1 MNIDC
6 DKIKENL
13 DNSENEYISYFQKF
27 MILQFIKNI
36 FCEILIGGRNIF
48 YTDQSFKV
56 TNIRKYMQND
66 SSEFEGLLHKMVTKK
81 PFVNQDISYINGND
95 ESK

>member
-48 YTDQSFKV
+48 YTD
-56 TNIRKYMQND
+56 
-66 SSEFEGLLHKMVTKK
+66 
-81 PFVNQDISYINGND
+81 
-95 ESK
+95 